1 MFPREES
8 DGDINTLCNDLSE
21 DESKTVDSRKI
32 GEREVYLFF
41 LENVHCYSPFEC
53 YLALP
58 FHYCYSENK
67 KEMKAEHLN
76 IGKRKTVKK

>member
-41 LENVHCYSPFEC
+41 FWKMSIVILLSSV
-53 YLALP
+53 
-58 FHYCYSENK
+58 
-67 KEMKAEHLN
+67 
-76 IGKRKTVKK
+76 I

>member
-1 MFPREES
+1 MIYPKTNRKQSTVEKSVREKF
-8 DGDINTLCNDLSE
+8 IF
-21 DESKTVDSRKI
+21 
-32 GEREVYLFF
+32 FF